1 MSENEN
7 LRPEEENSSKE
18 NTAVTEPEVKD
29 NVNITPTPN
38 PTNVLSIASLILG
51 VLSCMTCCIGFHP
64 FLTTVPIGSGIM
76 AIIFSVASRKEGKQ
90 DGIAKAGLICGIVG
104 IVLACIIILFWVIVF
119 FIAIID
125 GFASSGELM

>member
-38 PTNVLSIASLILG
+38 PTNVLSIASLIVHSYRNGALRR
-51 VLSCMTCCIGFHP
+51 C
-64 FLTTVPIGSGIM
+64 
-76 AIIFSVASRKEGKQ
+76 R
-90 DGIAKAGLICGIVG
+90 
-104 IVLACIIILFWVIVF
+104 
-119 FIAIID
+119 
-125 GFASSGELM
+125 